1 MLFNI
6 GLSNRIKTKRYC
18 TAISLKIT
26 CSKLK
31 TTYTYIV
38 TYIQNFRK
46 LIFRWINLWYSKFVF
61 LVHFKVY
68 YCLSNLCFTT
78 SHYVHGKTKKKTI
91 FSCSFITIN
100 DHIRYHAIY
109 TVYRTLK
116 LILHYVCWLCS
127 TTKRKLFLLFL
138 LVLLERIIIIIFF
151 LSTFYKFYH
160 SEYSTHVTSLLCQR
174 YSFLLFNYSKTKHC
188 ENQKLYFD

>member
-78 SHYVHGKTKKKTI
+78 SHYVHGKTKKKNDFFVFIHNDQRSYTI
-91 FSCSFITIN
+91 PCDIHGIPNIKTNFAL
-100 DHIRYHAIY
+100 R
-109 TVYRTLK
+109 
-116 LILHYVCWLCS
+116 
-127 TTKRKLFLLFL
+127 LL
-138 LVLLERIIIIIFF
+138 
-151 LSTFYKFYH
+151 T
-160 SEYSTHVTSLLCQR
+160 
-174 YSFLLFNYSKTKHC
+174 LFNYETKIIFIISSCFARTYNYHNFFSLYLLQILSFWIFNSC
-188 ENQKLYFD
+188 NQLTLPTIFFFTF